1 MKHEALFLLHVQPWQ
16 KKKIN
21 LLFLFLLPRIVM
33 EWTKQHDRA
42 LLDEMTVSDLFKF
55 KKGTPERVK
64 NGILLLII

>member
-1 MKHEALFLLHVQPWQ
+1 
-16 KKKIN
+16 
-21 LLFLFLLPRIVM
+21 M

-64 NGILLLII
+64 NWILLLII